1 MDRGDLEYCKSG
13 LRGMEACRGDDLR
26 EKEYEIGDNCS
37 VDKDSDGICLK
48 GLLYCPQ
55 TGEWG

>member
-26 EKEYEIGDNCS
+26 EKEYEIGGRRGR
-37 VDKDSDGICLK
+37 SDGICLK